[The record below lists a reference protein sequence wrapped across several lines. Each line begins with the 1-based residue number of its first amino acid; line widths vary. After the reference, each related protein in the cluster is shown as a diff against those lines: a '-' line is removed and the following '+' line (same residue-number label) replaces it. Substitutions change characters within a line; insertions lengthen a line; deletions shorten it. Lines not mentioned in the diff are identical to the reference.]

1 MKKEKAEG
9 DKKRKLGHFSLPQHP
24 LPHPSPSLGICLIRV
39 PTKERPCYFYPLFFI
54 IYRYFLLLLHIT
66 AFNNIDHLGSPP
78 KSHSEQMYGP
88 GLTITYKFS
97 SWANLIKALIK
108 NKEQQ

>member
-9 DKKRKLGHFSLPQHP
+9 DKKRKLGHFSPTHP
-24 LPHPSPSLGICLIRV
+24 TPSLGICLIRV
-39 PTKERPCYFYPLFFI
+39 PTNEQLCYFYPLFFI
-54 IYRYFLLLLHIT
+54 MYRYFLLLLHIT
-66 AFNNIDHLGSPP
+66 AFNIAHLGSPP

-97 SWANLIKALIK
+97 SWANLTKALIK
-108 NKEQQ
+108 NKKHQ

>member
-24 LPHPSPSLGICLIRV
+24 TPPPSLGICLIRV
-39 PTKERPCYFYPLFFI
+39 PTNERPCYFYPLYFI
-54 IYRYFLLLLHIT
+54 IYRYFLLLPHIT

-88 GLTITYKFS
+88 GLMITYKFS
-97 SWANLIKALIK
+97 FWANLTKALIT
-108 NKEQQ
+108 NKKQQ